1 MGLEKKQMIM
11 VAVLIS
17 GTLLAVLNQ
26 TLLSPALP
34 AIMAD
39 YQIDATTV
47 QWLISGYS
55 LVEAIV
61 IPLSAYLLGRFSVR
75 KLFIA
80 GFSAFAVGSFLA
92 AGAPAFFLV
101 MIGRILQAVCTG
113 MVMPMVI
120 TVILLVFPREKRGAA
135 MGLVSLV
142 IGFAPA
148 VGPAVSGV
156 LVDTVGWHWLF
167 IISAVL
173 AVIMVLL
180 GVFFL
185 ENYGNFERTSL
196 DIPSVVLSSLGLVC
210 LLYGLSSFSS
220 SANVALTAGLV
231 AVGTVLLALF
241 VRRQLKLEHPML
253 QVGVLKSARYRTAVI
268 IIVILMAA
276 LIGLAA
282 ILPLFIQNV
291 CGYSAT
297 VSGFVLLPGA
307 LVGAVM
313 SLLAGRLFDR
323 HGARGLVVGACAVTT
338 VGAVCLFLLPASASA
353 VLIAAAYAVLVLG
366 LQAAMTPLNTWGI
379 NSLDNRVI
387 QHANA
392 LSNTLNQV
400 AASFGTALLVSVSA
414 LGAATVPG
422 GSAVEQLYAGYHLA
436 FGAIVVLLVVALAI
450 SAFKVF
456 DKRAAKT
463 RDAAVATAPETSA
476 EEGELLVSSAMN
488 SNPAWVSSTATIRE
502 ALLKI
507 AETDTSGLP
516 VVSDDLRVVGFISDG
531 DIMKYLGRD
540 DKATID
546 SGVFMYRFIDD
557 EKLQSRLGELLGK
570 SVMELATKRVIA
582 VDSDMALERAC
593 HVLAERRIKK
603 VPVVHDDKLV
613 GALSRRNVIHSV
625 VASLPQ
631 S

>member
-1 MGLEKKQMIM
+1 MGLEKKQALM
-11 VAVLIS
+11 VAVLLS

-34 AIMAD
+34 AIMAN
-39 YQIDATTV
+39 YQISATTV

-61 IPLSAYLLGRFSVR
+61 IPLSAFLLGRFSVR
-75 KLFIA
+75 KLFIT

-92 AGAPAFFLV
+92 AAAPTFSLV
-101 MIGRILQAVCTG
+101 MVGRILQAVCTG
-113 MVMPMVI
+113 MVMPMSI
-120 TVILLVFPREKRGAA
+120 TVIMLVFPREKRGAA

-167 IISAVL
+167 IISGALSV
-173 AVIMVLL
+173 VVVLL
-180 GVFFL
+180 GMFFL
-185 ENYGNFERTSL
+185 KNYGNFERTSL
-196 DIPSVVLSSLGLVC
+196 DGASVVLSSAGLVC

-220 SANVALTAGLV
+220 SENIALTAGLV
-231 AVGTVLLALF
+231 IVGLVLLILF
-241 VRRQLKLEHPML
+241 VRRQLKLEQPML
-253 QVGVLKSARYRTAVI
+253 QVGVLKSPRYRIAVVNI
-268 IIVILMAA
+268 LLLMAA

-307 LVGAVM
+307 LLGAVM

-323 HGARGLVVGACAVTT
+323 YGARGLVIVACAVTT
-338 VGAVCLFLLPASASA
+338 CGAVCLFLLPEHAG
-353 VLIAAAYAVLVLG
+353 VVMIAAAYAVLVVG

-414 LGAATVPG
+414 LGASTIPN
-422 GSAVEQLYAGYHLA
+422 GSEADQLYTGYHMA
-436 FGAIVVLLVVALAI
+436 FGAIVVLLAI
-450 SAFKVF
+450 TFVIAVLKVR
-456 DKRAAKT
+456 DKQTTKTPTAA
-463 RDAAVATAPETSA
+463 DAGAA
-476 EEGELLVSSAMN
+476 EESELLVGSAMN
-488 SNPAWVSSTATIRE
+488 RNPAWVSSKATIRE

-516 VVSDDLRVVGFISDG
+516 VVADDLKVVGFISDG

-540 DKATID
+540 DQSAID

-557 EKLQSRLGELLGK
+557 EKLQSRLGDLLNK
-570 SVMELATKRVIA
+570 NVMELATKRVVS
-582 VDSDMALERAC
+582 VDSDMELEQAC

-603 VPVVHDDKLV
+603 VPVVHDGKLV

-631 S
+631 TS